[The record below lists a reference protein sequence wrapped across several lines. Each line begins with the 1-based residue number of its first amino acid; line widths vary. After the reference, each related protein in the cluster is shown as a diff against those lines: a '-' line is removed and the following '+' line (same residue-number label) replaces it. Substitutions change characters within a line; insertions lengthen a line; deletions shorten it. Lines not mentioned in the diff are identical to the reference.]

1 MLAGPARHLLLST
14 ASVMVL
20 ALLGA
25 SSYAQAQQVVA
36 NGTTQ
41 TASGTINTGVLPPTA
56 GYDLYSL
63 NGGVIQ
69 SFSPFTL
76 RTGGAGSHAVA
87 AESGGAITIFS
98 GSSVTTTGT
107 NATGL
112 AATGANSTITAA
124 NLTLS
129 ATSVGSF
136 GAAATDG
143 ALISLT
149 GGTITSTSSALR
161 VANGGNIN
169 ATNLNLT
176 ATVGGAIGV
185 NADNGTITLT
195 GGTVTA
201 IVGSTAGINASG
213 ANGLVNAN
221 SVNVN
226 ASSNGVQA
234 VTGATLTFSNGTIA
248 GTAIGVRASSGGTT
262 SVDSST
268 INLAAAGTRGALAK
282 SGSTVNING
291 STIRTTA
298 TTTANS
304 AGQVGVRATGAAG
317 TMNVTG
323 SSITMGPPNGTT
335 VANNM
340 TGATADGGAALSLT
354 NTPIQMLGGLT
365 GVGNHG
371 LVVTGASSTAGF
383 VGGSIA
389 TRSRGSFGA
398 WAQDGGV
405 ISLSDLAQIS
415 TTGAATVGTLIGS
428 HALYA
433 SGANSIINATNVT
446 ATTSGTLANG
456 VRADAGGAANLTNVQ
471 VTTTG
476 NGTAT
481 TGGSHGLY
489 ALGAGSQIT
498 GNNVTANISGTFASA
513 ARAEGGT
520 ISLTNSNLTTSG
532 IRGRHRSDLRG
543 ACDVRRRTPDQ
554 RQHAHRNGATG
565 NGVLGAGCG
574 LARDRFGFD
583 RFGGRKPRKRGFH
596 LQWRPGHRYQQH
608 ADVDR
613 L

>member
-268 INLAAAGTRGALAK
+268 INLAAAGTRGALQARQHRQYQWEHNPDD
-282 SGSTVNING
+282 SDDHRQLGWPGRRPCHRCSRHNERHGIVDHDGSAERNDG
-291 STIRTTA
+291 REQHDRSDRRWWRRP
-298 TTTANS
+298 
-304 AGQVGVRATGAAG
+304 Q
-317 TMNVTG
+317 
-323 SSITMGPPNGTT
+323 PDQY
-335 VANNM
+335 
-340 TGATADGGAALSLT
+340 AD
-354 NTPIQMLGGLT
+354 P
-365 GVGNHG
+365 
-371 LVVTGASSTAGF
+371 
-383 VGGSIA
+383 
-389 TRSRGSFGA
+389 
-398 WAQDGGV
+398 
-405 ISLSDLAQIS
+405 
-415 TTGAATVGTLIGS
+415 
-428 HALYA
+428 
-433 SGANSIINATNVT
+433 
-446 ATTSGTLANG
+446 
-456 VRADAGGAANLTNVQ
+456 DAGRVNRRRQ
-471 VTTTG
+471 SRS
-476 NGTAT
+476 
-481 TGGSHGLY
+481 GGDRRQQHSRLRRRLDSD
-489 ALGAGSQIT
+489 AVARVVRRLGAGW
-498 GNNVTANISGTFASA
+498 
-513 ARAEGGT
+513 RRYLAE
-520 ISLTNSNLTTSG
+520 
-532 IRGRHRSDLRG
+532 
-543 ACDVRRRTPDQ
+543 
-554 RQHAHRNGATG
+554 
-565 NGVLGAGCG
+565 
-574 LARDRFGFD
+574 
-583 RFGGRKPRKRGFH
+583 
-596 LQWRPGHRYQQH
+596 
-608 ADVDR
+608 
-613 L
+613 